1 MKVLLIEDNISTQY
15 LFAQVLKSLGH
26 EVEAFTDAEAAW
38 DAYQREPCPLI
49 ATDWMLPG
57 MSGLELC
64 QQIRATPT
72 GAGTVILVITS
83 RQKKED
89 LEAVLAAGADDYLTK
104 PVDVGTLRIRL
115 AIAQQRVHI
124 LQERLAAQDRVA
136 EMVERLEK
144 SNEDLQSILHQLP
157 QGTALTDRESCITF
171 LNQLATDRLFAGR
184 GDEVLGHS
192 WRTAFPFD
200 AEVLQALE
208 AMAATPTAARE
219 KVSARVEA
227 RGRQSYWIDIEVQD
241 DPRDPLSKI
250 FVFNDVSEMYDLRRQ
265 IDEKVQ
271 VHDLVGHSKAMT
283 LVYQQINEVAKADW
297 TVLIHG
303 ETGTGKELV
312 AKAIHSES
320 HRADKP
326 FLAINCAGLTETLV
340 GSQLFG
346 HARGS
351 FTGAVSDHQGVLEAA
366 RGGTLLLDEIGDL
379 PLDIQGNL
387 LRVLQERE
395 ITRLGENTPRKID
408 VRILAATHRDL
419 NEEVEKGR
427 FREDL
432 LYRLRIARI
441 TLPPLRERRED
452 IPVLAAA
459 FLREC
464 SAATGKTVREIS
476 PQTMGLLMDYWWP
489 GNVRELKNAIE
500 FALFRCSSAVLQP
513 QNLPPEILGTEQ
525 GATPQRLAAPPGGSS
540 WPAQGTPTRTTPTQ
554 HPGSAVAPF
563 FLEENLSE
571 KERILAALQ
580 HTHGNRTAAARL
592 LGISRATFYRRLTE
606 LSIITK

>member
-15 LFAQVLKSLGH
+15 LFAQVLKSLDH
-26 EVEAFTDAEAAW
+26 EVETFIDAEAAW
-38 DAYQREPCPLI
+38 DSYQREPCPLI
-49 ATDWMLPG
+49 VTDWMLPG

-64 QQIRATPT
+64 QKVRSTPT
-72 GAGTVILVITS
+72 GAGTVVLVVTS
-83 RQKKED
+83 RHEKED

-104 PVDVGTLRIRL
+104 PVEVSTLRIRL

-124 LQERLAAQDRVA
+124 LQERLAAQGRV
-136 EMVERLEK
+136 EQMIEQLEK

-157 QGTALTDRESCITF
+157 QGTALTDREGRITF

-184 GDEVLGHS
+184 SEAVLGLS
-192 WRTAFPFD
+192 WRTVFPF
-200 AEVLQALE
+200 EPEIQQALE
-208 AMAATPTAARE
+208 TLAETPTEDRE
-219 KVSARVEA
+219 KISARVEGL
-227 RGRQSYWIDIEVQD
+227 GRQSYWIDIEVQD
-241 DPRDPLSKI
+241 DPRDPQSKI
-250 FVFNDVSEMYDLRRQ
+250 FMFDDVSEMYDLRRQ
-265 IDEKVQ
+265 IDEKAQ
-271 VHDLVGHSKAMT
+271 FHDLVGHSKSMT
-283 LVYQQINEVAKADW
+283 VVYQQINEVAKADW

-320 HRADKP
+320 HRAHKP
-326 FLAINCAGLTETLV
+326 FLAVNCAGLTDTLV

-346 HARGS
+346 HARGA
-351 FTGAVSDHQGVLEAA
+351 FTGAVGDHQGVLEAA
-366 RGGTLLLDEIGDL
+366 EGGTLLLDEIGDI
-379 PLDIQGNL
+379 PLDIQGSL

-395 ITRLGENTPRKID
+395 VTRLGENNPRKID

-419 NEEVEKGR
+419 SEEVEQGR

-441 TLPPLRERRED
+441 NLPPLRERRED
-452 IPVLAAA
+452 IPVLAAT

-464 SAATGKTVREIS
+464 SAATGKNVREIS
-476 PQTMGLLMDYWWP
+476 PQAMGLLMDYRWP

-513 QNLPPEILGTEQ
+513 QDLPPEIPTQDPTRLLGAPEQ
-525 GATPQRLAAPPGGSS
+525 QVQGLAPFPSNTPT
-540 WPAQGTPTRTTPTQ
+540 WPANQQQGVAAFF
-554 HPGSAVAPF
+554 GS
-563 FLEENLSE
+563 ETLSE
-571 KERILAALQ
+571 RERILAALER
-580 HTHGNRTAAARL
+580 THGNRTAAARL

-606 LSIITK
+606 LGIGSK